1 MMVLHMDKLH
11 IGIKILKR
19 FKDFGYEAYMIGGA
33 VRDYIMQCPIQDV
46 DITTNALPSQV
57 AQIFDDVQ
65 MEGEAYLSCRVIMEG
80 VSFEVTTYRKDIES
94 IDHRHPASIKAD
106 SLKEDII
113 RRDFTMNAIAMNERM
128 EIIDF
133 LNGKKDIQDQVIRVI
148 GSSDVRFN
156 EDALR
161 VLRAL
166 DFSSRFNFVLD
177 DDILQSF
184 QKDYIRF
191 LKEEYIYQWLTKIMN
206 EPYLKG
212 LEYIKDYQLFR
223 SFPFYQVVA
232 EEAYSFGGDGFYI
245 FACKH
250 GFIPSNT
257 RLPKRK
263 IEDAMKI
270 SFLVRH
276 HFDDYSLYHVS
287 SQYWEDALHVYQQMT
302 QTKITKDFLNQKYKE
317 LPIHQIKDIDYD
329 FNLIPS
335 HQRAIKMKKVE
346 LAILKKEINNQFDE
360 ISNYLFN
367 EENGL

>member
-1 MMVLHMDKLH
+1 MDKLH
-11 IGIKILKR
+11 IGIKILKC
-19 FKDFGYEAYMIGGA
+19 FKSFGYEAYMIGGA

-65 MEGEAYLSCRVIMEG
+65 MEGETYLSCRILMDG
-80 VSFEVTTYRKDIES
+80 ISFEVTTYRKDIAS
-94 IDHRHPASIKAD
+94 TDHRHPTSVKAD
-106 SLKEDII
+106 SLKEDVI
-113 RRDFTMNAIAMNERM
+113 RRDFTMNAIAMNEDM
-128 EIIDF
+128 EIIDL
-133 LNGKKDIQDQVIRVI
+133 LNGKKDIQNKVIRVI
-148 GSSDVRFN
+148 GKADVRFN

-166 DFSSRFNFVLD
+166 DFSSRFDFDLD
-177 DDILQSF
+177 VDIIQSF
-184 QKDYIRF
+184 QIDYIGL

-212 LEYIKDYQLFR
+212 LEYIKDYQLLK

-232 EEAYSFGGDGFYI
+232 EEALTFDGDGFYL

-276 HFDDYSLYHVS
+276 HFDFYSLYLIS
-287 SQYWEDALHVYQQMT
+287 SQYWEDALQVYQYMT
-302 QTKITKDFLNQKYKE
+302 QKNITKDVLKQRYKN
-317 LPIHQIKDIDYD
+317 LPIHQIKDIAYD
-329 FNLIPS
+329 FNLVPNYKRS
-335 HQRAIKMKKVE
+335 KMMRKVE
-346 LAILKKEINNQFDE
+346 MAILNNEIKNQFNE
-360 ISNYLFN
+360 ISNYILN
-367 EENGL
+367 EENTL